1 MQTTSALRVE
11 SPPAGTA
18 MLWARAAQ
26 LVDSLVAFL
35 GPASA
40 LLTATNVTSRERRE
54 IGLML
59 APAEALVRSLLMSDA
74 IAWLKGTDEGE
85 TMLREAAHAA
95 RLAQCEPQPSSHAAA
110 THASPQAC
118 VHPDDPDIPPEIAP
132 ESEQACEQE
141 TAPTE
146 AADAACAAI
155 SDSEAASLLAPEHL
169 AFALQE
175 PCEWNRA
182 RRPSRNAPARPR
194 RTTRRRR
201 KRPHPNLALARRYE
215 ALCRVCGDP
224 QAARLALARDLA
236 TSDLGNLYVP
246 SPRNWIDERWQRG
259 REEVRHARAISFV
272 EFCAFVKAR
281 SIPQALPP
289 PDPG

>member
-11 SPPAGTA
+11 SPPADTA

-95 RLAQCEPQPSSHAAA
+95 RLAQGEQQPSSHAAA
-110 THASPQAC
+110 TQASPQAC
-118 VHPDDPDIPPEIAP
+118 VHPDDPDISPEIAP
-132 ESEQACEQE
+132 ESEQACGQE
-141 TAPTE
+141 TAPANPADAVISDAE
-146 AADAACAAI
+146 AAK
-155 SDSEAASLLAPEHL
+155 LLAPEHL
-169 AFALQE
+169 HFALQE

-182 RRPSRNAPARPR
+182 RRPPRNAPARPR

-201 KRPHPNLALARRYE
+201 KRPPPNLALARRYE

-236 TSDLGNLYVP
+236 TRDLGNLYVP

-259 REEVRHARAISFV
+259 REDVRRARAISFT

-281 SIPQALPP
+281 SIPPALPP